1 MFQENTS
8 RIPSGTYTDN
18 FVDREWLSIKNDS
31 IPHLKQIQTFAIWDN
46 KWSKKRKKENI
57 SF

>member
-1 MFQENTS
+1 M
-8 RIPSGTYTDN
+8 YTDN

-31 IPHLKQIQTFAIWDN
+31 IPHLTLLKQIQTFAIWDN
-46 KWSKKRKKENI
+46 KWSKKERKKKTLH